1 MMAQCSLHMPY
12 VRHWPF
18 QTRYNRCI
26 TLGFALSDGVGNDCT
41 TELQGFFRHG
51 ATGSDVSERSEGI
64 IDVSTFLPL

>member
-1 MMAQCSLHMPY
+1 MKAQCSSHTPY

-26 TLGFALSDGVGNDCT
+26 TVGFALSDGEDNDCRA
-41 TELQGFFRHG
+41 EFQGFFRHG
-51 ATGSDVSERSEGI
+51 ATGSDASERSEGI